1 MHHLED
7 ASHLPT
13 MQYGSR
19 PAKLCISAV
28 LSKQLQFEIQRY
40 KRHPIAYIENDATGC
55 YDRIVNPL
63 VLLFLLKLGVP
74 EPVVRLF
81 AETWQYTEHRI
92 KTMYGVSEV
101 SYQNTFEYFLFRPGQ
116 GSTIGPLLWLICF
129 LLIVHSFSKVTP
141 SVKLKSVT
149 GKINFSSKGNSFVDD
164 TGLGCNMAYP
174 STADSSIIQRSPK
187 QIILNLKSLAQQW
200 ERLLYSTGGALNLQ
214 KCFWFIMH
222 WTWKDGT
229 PILATE
235 KTLPAT
241 LQLTSG
247 SSVETPVTIPRI
259 EPTTTYRTLGVHI
272 TPTGSNLGAY
282 QFMLDIVA
290 DYAQALARVHLS
302 KEEAITSYVQHL
314 LPKLRFQMPALS
326 LTKESC
332 DKLLSVIFKAVLP
345 RMHINRN
352 TARSIIHDP
361 IILGGMAIPHLDTA
375 QGIDKLH
382 LCLGHLRLQD
392 DIGSLIQIDQ
402 SYVQLISG
410 SEKFIFNQDYKHFAW
425 IEWGW
430 VTSLWRFVSTTN
442 LSFNFP
448 TMWLPSPTRHG
459 DIFLMDYFISQ

>member
-1 MHHLED
+1 
-7 ASHLPT
+7 
-13 MQYGSR
+13 
-19 PAKLCISAV
+19 
-28 LSKQLQFEIQRY
+28 
-40 KRHPIAYIENDATGC
+40 
-55 YDRIVNPL
+55 
-63 VLLFLLKLGVP
+63 
-74 EPVVRLF
+74 
-81 AETWQYTEHRI
+81 
-92 KTMYGVSEV
+92 
-101 SYQNTFEYFLFRPGQ
+101 
-116 GSTIGPLLWLICF
+116 
-129 LLIVHSFSKVTP
+129 
-141 SVKLKSVT
+141 
-149 GKINFSSKGNSFVDD
+149 
-164 TGLGCNMAYP
+164 
-174 STADSSIIQRSPK
+174 
-187 QIILNLKSLAQQW
+187 
-200 ERLLYSTGGALNLQ
+200 
-214 KCFWFIMH
+214 MH

-282 QFMLDIVA
+282 QFMLDIVL

-392 DIGSLIQIDQ
+392 DIGSLIQIDH